1 MTIASLLLG
10 ILESDSGAALSVV
23 FFCLASVQRNLGG
36 QEENA
41 FFTLQVSL
49 ILVILH
55 VFHALTY
62 NPLAHWRIY
71 PLILGFGLQFFY
83 VTSDYSLLCVLPAL
97 VTGITLYLLPV
108 STPTLLI
115 GKHTRIGTVSFNF
128 SAADSDESYMKDIP
142 VQCWFPMKEKGTTS
156 SSNSK
161 AMLWTSGNPQEQ
173 ERELFALLNAL
184 ARNQKL
190 PSFALKHLALTRVN
204 SIFNLDLTDLSDS
217 KKVYPVAIYSHGL
230 YGWRQIHHTA
240 CEKLASE
247 GIIVFALDH
256 QPDSTLS
263 RPYKKLKTTK
273 KFDFNV
279 PAGSTPMEDH
289 TFYAQGI
296 ERRQSQILALIQ
308 FLPSISNRLDLSLI
322 SCFGHSYGE

>member
-1 MTIASLLLG
+1 
-10 ILESDSGAALSVV
+10 
-23 FFCLASVQRNLGG
+23 
-36 QEENA
+36 
-41 FFTLQVSL
+41 
-49 ILVILH
+49 
-55 VFHALTY
+55 
-62 NPLAHWRIY
+62 
-71 PLILGFGLQFFY
+71 
-83 VTSDYSLLCVLPAL
+83 
-97 VTGITLYLLPV
+97 
-108 STPTLLI
+108 
-115 GKHTRIGTVSFNF
+115 
-128 SAADSDESYMKDIP
+128 MKDIP
-142 VQCWFPMKEKGTTS
+142 VQCWFPMKEKGTAS
-156 SSNSK
+156 SSYSK